1 MSKKKLLRNCNICG
15 KRFFTE
21 GEKRYY
27 DEHNLKYPKLC
38 KSCRELRKQ
47 AQKEMQRIEAFYK
60 HAKLEYIKL
69 ADLEII
75 EPEHT
80 LVIIGNGFDKMHGV
94 PSGYY
99 NFRDSMGKRNRLR
112 ENLEMYIDSD
122 DVWGNFEE
130 NLAKL
135 DSSLF
140 YEILDDALRTYGS
153 YESYKR
159 DGSIADIMVP
169 AEMLMNPVDEIV
181 RKLPKQFRKW
191 VNELPNQVKGIE
203 EIYKVF
209 TSEVRFLNFNYTE
222 YLETA
227 YGIDHNKVTY
237 IHGYRKNE
245 DDILV
250 VGHAEEDY
258 YVPRE
263 PKGIPHYKDPDMCG
277 VFAEASLQID
287 NHLNW
292 YEDAM
297 TKHTKKIIEE
307 HKGFF
312 EGQTDVQCII
322 TLGHSL
328 SSVDWP
334 YFEELIKDSN
344 LENVNWMISFYSNED
359 LVRIFYFIEK
369 MNIKPEHITLIDLH

>member
-21 GEKRYY
+21 GEKHYY

-38 KSCRELRKQ
+38 KSCREMRKQ
-47 AQKEMQRIEAFYK
+47 AKKEMQRIEAFYK
-60 HAKLEYIKL
+60 RAKLEYIKL
-69 ADLEII
+69 SDLEII

-140 YEILDDALRTYGS
+140 YEMLDDALHMYGS

-169 AEMLMNPVDEIV
+169 
-181 RKLPKQFRKW
+181 
-191 VNELPNQVKGIE
+191 
-203 EIYKVF
+203 
-209 TSEVRFLNFNYTE
+209 TSIR
-222 YLETA
+222 TA
-227 YGIDHNKVTY
+227 SPTAK
-237 IHGYRKNE
+237 
-245 DDILV
+245 
-250 VGHAEEDY
+250 
-258 YVPRE
+258 
-263 PKGIPHYKDPDMCG
+263 
-277 VFAEASLQID
+277 S
-287 NHLNW
+287 
-292 YEDAM
+292 
-297 TKHTKKIIEE
+297 
-307 HKGFF
+307 
-312 EGQTDVQCII
+312 
-322 TLGHSL
+322 
-328 SSVDWP
+328 
-334 YFEELIKDSN
+334 
-344 LENVNWMISFYSNED
+344 
-359 LVRIFYFIEK
+359 
-369 MNIKPEHITLIDLH
+369 